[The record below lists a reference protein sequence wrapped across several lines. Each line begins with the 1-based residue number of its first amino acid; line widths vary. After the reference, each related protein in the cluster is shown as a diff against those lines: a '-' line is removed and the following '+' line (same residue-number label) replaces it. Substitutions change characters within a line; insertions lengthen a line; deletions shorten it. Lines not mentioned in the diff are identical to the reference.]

1 MVKVTGR
8 KRVGSLPPERKRKSC
23 SEVLNVPGSTKSQK
37 VYVEPL
43 VDEEHKEEIKHNI
56 PYNDKNDHHFKEE
69 KNYVFTTQTPTGSQS
84 EISVKATTAVDFSL
98 RNYKLNETS
107 GTPSEEPF
115 IQRIPRTTE
124 VPNEPAFWTM
134 LAKVLNETVPEEEA
148 RDQLFQAIPSSDL
161 NATSEDQGVA
171 AQDNKLKL
179 MLGISLLT
187 LLLFT
192 VLLASSSALLYKL
205 KTTYNKQLERQY
217 SVHPELASLSY
228 FQPAQGVSDT
238 SFSRSPESSTL
249 LDPGMGMTT
258 SDEYMR

>member
-1 MVKVTGR
+1 
-8 KRVGSLPPERKRKSC
+8 
-23 SEVLNVPGSTKSQK
+23 
-37 VYVEPL
+37 
-43 VDEEHKEEIKHNI
+43 
-56 PYNDKNDHHFKEE
+56 
-69 KNYVFTTQTPTGSQS
+69 
-84 EISVKATTAVDFSL
+84 
-98 RNYKLNETS
+98 
-107 GTPSEEPF
+107 
-115 IQRIPRTTE
+115 
-124 VPNEPAFWTM
+124 M

-161 NATSEDQGVA
+161 NGTSEDQGVG
-171 AQDNKLKL
+171 AQDKLKL

-192 VLLASSSALLYKL
+192 ILLASSSALLYKL

-228 FQPAQGVSDT
+228 FQPAQGVSDS

-258 SDEYMR
+258 SNEYMR